1 MPTSSIFAQIKI
13 TDPKKAE
20 AFVNALV
27 ESANDPPRKPS
38 ASVVPTV
45 TDLDEIRKIVAKRK
59 K

>member
-27 ESANDPPRKPS
+27 ESANDPPRKTS
-38 ASVVPTV
+38 APVIPTV
-45 TDLDEIRKIVAKRK
+45 TDLDEI
-59 K
+59 